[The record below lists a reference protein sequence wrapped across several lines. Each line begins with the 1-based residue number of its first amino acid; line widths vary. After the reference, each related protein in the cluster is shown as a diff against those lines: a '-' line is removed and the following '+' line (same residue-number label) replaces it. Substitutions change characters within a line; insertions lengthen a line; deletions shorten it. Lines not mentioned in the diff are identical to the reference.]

1 MSHDI
6 ALTNETSGE
15 FSDCTSC
22 EKRAVWVSV
31 LLNLALTIFKA
42 VIGVF
47 SGSKAVLGDAL
58 YSLKDFVASLA
69 VLIGVRV
76 SNKPADKN
84 HPYGHGKIEYVVV
97 FLISI
102 LIIGASV
109 FLFVHSVKNLWL
121 AFDGH
126 HMSPPKFIAFF
137 AAIISVIANYKLS
150 GYLRCV
156 GTRLK
161 SPAILASAEHN
172 HSDATSSILVAGA
185 ILGARFGF
193 YFLDP
198 LAAAIETVDLLRLSV
213 NMLNHSLTG
222 MLDSSESADVKE
234 EIRTVAALVPGVR
247 GIPMLKSRRVGQ
259 NKWIDII
266 IKVDQDRS
274 VEEGHR
280 IGLHVEQTLKK
291 AIGNIAG
298 ITLSVEPEVK

>member
-1 MSHDI
+1 MTEEEQT
-6 ALTNETSGE
+6 ACT
-15 FSDCTSC
+15 DCTSC

-31 LLNLALTIFKA
+31 LLNLALTVFKA

-69 VLIGVRV
+69 VLIGVKV
-76 SNKPADKN
+76 SSKPPDEN

-97 FLISI
+97 FLISL

-121 AFDGH
+121 SFKGH
-126 HMSPPKFIAFF
+126 NLPVPKFIAFF
-137 AAIISVIANYKLS
+137 AAVISVIANYKLS

-172 HSDATSSILVAGA
+172 HSEGTSSILVAAA
-185 ILGARFGF
+185 ILGSRFGF

-213 NMLNHSLTG
+213 NMLNNSLTG
-222 MLDSSESADVKE
+222 MLDSSEGAQVKE
-234 EIRTVAALVPGVR
+234 EIRTTASLVPGVR
-247 GIPMLKSRRVGQ
+247 GVPMLEVRRVGQ

-266 IKVDQDRS
+266 VKVDQDCS

-291 AIGNIAG
+291 RIGNIAG
-298 ITLSVEPEVK
+298 ITLSVEPDVKG